1 MGGKKKYIKMFGS
14 VTEPFNCT
22 SNVVEDIA
30 VYMSTLET
38 IGCEWHDAVP
48 WCQPEMMIMRTVTVC
63 TL

>member
-1 MGGKKKYIKMFGS
+1 MFGS